1 MFMGHEREHIQREV
15 EARNDLLEFDRL
27 LRKESHNITTGQ
39 EWREFIEHMQSIL
52 RKYKEVLSAETWQQ
66 LQDACKL
73 TDETT
78 EGIKTACDVLNH
90 MIENAVKVLPTKAS
104 TVKTKGS
111 SKSAIAGGIIAAVV
125 IGGIFAYLNIA
136 AYQVAIRNNGC
147 DPIEIPV
154 IAPGWMTIV
163 GLDLPEE
170 PIANGES
177 AMAKLPPST
186 VLIDAT
192 SKETIKLNA
201 VGTDF
206 YFERPS
212 NVDSIRLDGE
222 EVLDQS
228 KSFDLRESVIPEE
241 QKVHELV
248 ITCGQS

>member
-1 MFMGHEREHIQREV
+1 MGQERERAQREL
-15 EARNDLLEFDRL
+15 EAKNELLDFGRL
-27 LRKESHNITTGQ
+27 LRKESHTITTGQ
-39 EWREFIEHMQSIL
+39 KWREFIEPLQSIL
-52 RKYKEVLSAETWQQ
+52 GKYKEVLSAETWQQ
-66 LQDACKL
+66 LQDASKL
-73 TDETT
+73 TDETA
-78 EGIKTACDVLNH
+78 EGIKTASDILNH
-90 MIENAVKVLPTKAS
+90 RIENAIKVLPTKVLA
-104 TVKTKGS
+104 VKTKGS
-111 SKSAIAGGIIAAVV
+111 SKSAIAGGIVAAVI
-125 IGGIFAYLNIA
+125 IGGIFAYLNVA

-147 DPIEIPV
+147 EPIEIPV
-154 IAPGWMTIV
+154 IAPAWMTIV

-241 QKVHELV
+241 QKVHELA
-248 ITCGQS
+248 ITCRQT